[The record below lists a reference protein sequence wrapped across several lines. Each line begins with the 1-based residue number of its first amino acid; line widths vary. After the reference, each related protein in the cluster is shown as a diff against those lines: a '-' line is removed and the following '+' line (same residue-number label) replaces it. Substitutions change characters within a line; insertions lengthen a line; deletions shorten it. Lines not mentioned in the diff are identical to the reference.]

1 MPERSGQPAP
11 PKRVEVHHQHS
22 LDRRNDP
29 ARAATLEKVHM
40 EMFIGYS
47 GIALFLV
54 LIIVVLERTRH
65 KDRTFSEYATAGR
78 SFGPFFGTMAFTNT
92 WMPGTVFISFAGL
105 AAGAGIIGFY
115 LVAYSMAAVALM
127 AALAKPVH
135 DWGRKFDLR
144 TQADLLGMRYN
155 SKAVRLVASGIG
167 IIATLPWVILGMQS
181 LALVFSYLS
190 FGHVAPFVAVLISIA
205 VIAFRQIWTVK
216 YGMRGVVIS
225 DMVQGIF
232 AYFIGTMIAVGLI
245 IWLLANGH
253 GFGDV
258 APAFYTLPGA
268 GSELGPLYT
277 LSIILTGAAG
287 SWCWPDIF
295 VRLFTADSA
304 RTIKRTAMQSAP
316 LVLIFGSA
324 VCLVALLAS
333 SMPAVAAAPD
343 NVWFTTASVGGVLL
357 VTLAAICV
365 VGATLGNV
373 GANLQALG
381 TQTANDVVGVIQGHR
396 MENPKI
402 GKIAVAAITAV
413 CAVGAFFTAN
423 TTSGLVVLALISYQG
438 IVQLAPTLFFGIFW
452 KRGNATAAVASMI
465 SGFGTAAILQGM
477 YPVSIPWL
485 GGLTSGV
492 AALAVNV
499 VVYLFCSYAVPRTAA
514 ETQRIEQLWRVHKG
528 TSHEATELMETAG

>member
-1 MPERSGQPAP
+1 
-11 PKRVEVHHQHS
+11 
-22 LDRRNDP
+22 
-29 ARAATLEKVHM
+29 M
-40 EMFIGYS
+40 EMLIGYS

-65 KDRTFSEYATAGR
+65 KDKTFSEYATAGR

-115 LVAYSMAAVALM
+115 LVAYSLAAVALM

-167 IIATLPWVILGMQS
+167 IVASIPWVVLGMQS

-190 FGHVAPFVAVLISIA
+190 FGHVAPFVAVLISIG

-232 AYFIGTMIAVGLI
+232 AYLIGTVVAVGLI
-245 IWLLANGH
+245 VWLLTNGH
-253 GFGDV
+253 GFGQV
-258 APAFYTLPGA
+258 APAFYTLPGI

-277 LSIILTGAAG
+277 LSIIVTGAAG

-295 VRLFTADSA
+295 VRLFTANSV
-304 RTIKRTAMQSAP
+304 RTIKRTAIQSAP
-316 LVLIFGSA
+316 LVLIFGTA
-324 VCLVALLAS
+324 VCMVALLAS

-343 NVWFTTASVGGVLL
+343 NVWFTAASVGGVTL

-365 VGATLGNV
+365 VGATLGNI

-381 TQTANDVVGVIQGHR
+381 TQTANDIVGVIQGHR

-402 GKIAVAAITAV
+402 GKIAVTVITAV
-413 CAVGAFFTAN
+413 CAVGAYFTAS

-438 IVQLAPTLFFGIFW
+438 IVQLAPTLLFGIFW
-452 KRGNATAAVASMI
+452 KRGNAVAAVASML
-465 SGFGTAAILQGM
+465 SGFGTAAVLQWI

-492 AALAVNV
+492 AALVVNIT
-499 VVYLFCSYAVPRTAA
+499 VYVICSYTVHRSPAEAA
-514 ETQRIEQLWRVHKG
+514 RIEQLWRVHKG
-528 TSHEATELMETAG
+528 TAKATAEHEVTASLPS

>member
-1 MPERSGQPAP
+1 MPERSG
-11 PKRVEVHHQHS
+11 S
-22 LDRRNDP
+22 L
-29 ARAATLEKVHM
+29 TLLKKAFM
-40 EMFIGYS
+40 EMLISYA
-47 GIALFLV
+47 GIALFLG

-65 KDRTFSEYATAGR
+65 RDATFSEYATAGR

-190 FGHVAPFVAVLISIA
+190 FGHVAPFVAVLISIG
-205 VIAFRQIWTVK
+205 VIVFRQIWTVK

-245 IWLLANGH
+245 VWLLANGH
-253 GFGDV
+253 GFGEV
-258 APAFYTLPGA
+258 APAFYTLPGV

-277 LSIILTGAAG
+277 LSIVITGAAG

-295 VRLFTADSA
+295 VRLFTADSV
-304 RTIKRTAMQSAP
+304 RTIKRTAIQSTP
-316 LVLIFGSA
+316 LVLIFGTA

-333 SMPAVAAAPD
+333 SMPDVAAAPD
-343 NVWFTTASVGGVLL
+343 NVWFITASVGGVGL
-357 VTLAAICV
+357 VTLAGICV

-381 TQTANDVVGVIQGHR
+381 TQTANDVVGVVQGHR
-396 MENPKI
+396 MEDPRI

-413 CAVGAFFTAN
+413 CAIGAFFTAN
-423 TTSGLVVLALISYQG
+423 TTSGLVILALVSYQG
-438 IVQLAPTLFFGIFW
+438 IVQLAPTLFLGIFW
-452 KRGNATAAVASMI
+452 KRGNATAAVASMV
-465 SGFGTAAILQGM
+465 SGFGTAAALQIL

-492 AALAVNV
+492 AALVVNLAVYV
-499 VVYLFCSYAVPRTAA
+499 ICSYAAPHNPT
-514 ETQRIEQLWRVHKG
+514 ETERVNQLWRVHKG
-528 TSHEATELMETAG
+528 DTSYAPDLITAPNHSS